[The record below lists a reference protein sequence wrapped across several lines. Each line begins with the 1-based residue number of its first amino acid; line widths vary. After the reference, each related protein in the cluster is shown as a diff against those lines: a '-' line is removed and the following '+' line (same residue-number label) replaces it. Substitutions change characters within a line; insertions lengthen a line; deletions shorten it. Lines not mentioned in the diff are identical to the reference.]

1 MPGSFQETVLFP
13 RVKAAMADDVADRFP
28 AITAAKTAKQALMVG
43 LGFGLA
49 QDAVAVLRGNRP
61 GYVDFIL
68 RGGKR
73 KEKEE
78 SIM

>member
-1 MPGSFQETVLFP
+1 
-13 RVKAAMADDVADRFP
+13 MADDVADRFP

-68 RGGKR
+68 RGKR